1 MVTWGLHL
9 DYGASLVAQ
18 MERICLQCRRPG
30 FNPWLRKIL
39 WRRAWQ
45 PTPVFLPGEFHGQR
59 SLVGYIPRGHKE
71 SDVTESLALSLS
83 PHWDSILSEF
93 DVRHQWVIVVCYPFS
108 RQRVWLSDFY
118 PYDYLTSIYMTV
130 WLSLTS
136 NRGTVLRASW
146 EPACWVIILDLAQ
159 IKFSFIPFS
168 TWWFTEFL
176 WTDRLY

>member
-1 MVTWGLHL
+1 MVTWGVHL

-45 PTPVFLPGEFHGQR
+45 PTPVFLPGEFRGQR
-59 SLVGYIPRGHKE
+59 SLVGYIPRGHRE
-71 SDVTESLALSLS
+71 SDATERLALSVS

-93 DVRHQWVIVVCYPFS
+93 YIRHQWVIVVCYPFS

-118 PYDYLTSIYMTV
+118 PYDYLTSIYTTV

-146 EPACWVIILDLAQ
+146 ESACWVIILDLAQ

-168 TWWFTEFL
+168 TW
-176 WTDRLY
+176 